1 MLQNVLYGVLLC
13 LHVKTEESDKRLG
26 EGNGFYM

>member
-1 MLQNVLYGVLLC
+1 MLQNVLDGILLC
-13 LHVKTEESDKRLG
+13 LHAKTEESDKRLG